1 MSRAADSMSA
11 RAGRPENDRWH
22 SRWIMPASS
31 ASPESAGTV
40 MAMITT
46 AFEALA
52 RTAWMLGAGYVS
64 QNPCKLAAVRLL
76 RTYRYAGTPG
86 GLLVPLAAAGYI
98 AVDAEDGM
106 WEINLARMAQ
116 VALDPLMHGVTPAGL
131 TVAGFA
137 AALALAPS
145 TFGLDEEGAAAIAR
159 VFAEAGRDFA
169 DLRSDRPV

>member
-1 MSRAADSMSA
+1 
-11 RAGRPENDRWH
+11 
-22 SRWIMPASS
+22 
-31 ASPESAGTV
+31 

-52 RTAWMLGAGYVS
+52 RTAWMLEAGYVS
-64 QNPCKLAAVRLL
+64 HNPCKLAAVRLL

-131 TVAGFA
+131 KILGFA
-137 AALALAPS
+137 AALARAPS
-145 TFGLDEEGAAAIAR
+145 TLGLAEEGAQAIA
-159 VFAEAGRDFA
+159 AALA
-169 DLRSDRPV
+169 DVIVAMPVQRG

>member
-1 MSRAADSMSA
+1 
-11 RAGRPENDRWH
+11 
-22 SRWIMPASS
+22 
-31 ASPESAGTV
+31 
-40 MAMITT
+40 MITT

-52 RTAWMLGAGYVS
+52 RTAWMLEAGYVS
-64 QNPCKLAAVRLL
+64 HNPCKLAAVRLL
-76 RTYRYAGTPG
+76 RTYRYDRTPG

-137 AALALAPS
+137 AALARVPS
-145 TFGLDEEGAAAIAR
+145 TLGIDEEGAEAIASAR
-159 VFAEAGRDFA
+159 AEAIGA
-169 DLRSDRPV
+169 LPVQRG

>member
-1 MSRAADSMSA
+1 
-11 RAGRPENDRWH
+11 
-22 SRWIMPASS
+22 
-31 ASPESAGTV
+31 

-52 RTAWMLGAGYVS
+52 RTAWMLEAGYVS
-64 QNPCKLAAVRLL
+64 HNPCKLAAVRLL

-116 VALDPLMHGVTPAGL
+116 VALDPRMHGVTPAGL
-131 TVAGFA
+131 KVAGFA
-137 AALALAPS
+137 AASPAFHRPS
-145 TFGLDEEGAAAIAR
+145 GSMRR
-159 VFAEAGRDFA
+159 VPT
-169 DLRSDRPV
+169 RSLQRSPM

>member
-1 MSRAADSMSA
+1 
-11 RAGRPENDRWH
+11 
-22 SRWIMPASS
+22 
-31 ASPESAGTV
+31 

-46 AFEALA
+46 ADEAPA

-64 QNPCKLAAVRLL
+64 QNPCRFAAVRLL
-76 RTYRYAGTPG
+76 RSYRYDGSVG

-137 AALALAPS
+137 AALARAPS

>member
-1 MSRAADSMSA
+1 MRA
-11 RAGRPENDRWH
+11 RARRPETDRRH
-22 SRWIMPASS
+22 PLWIRPASS
-31 ASPESAGTV
+31 ALPELAGTV

-76 RTYRYAGTPG
+76 RTYRYDGTPG

-106 WEINLARMAQ
+106 WELDLARMAQ
-116 VALDPLMHGVTPAGL
+116 IALDPRMHGVTPAGL
-131 TVAGFA
+131 KVAGFA
-137 AALALAPS
+137 AALARVPS
-145 TFGLDEEGAAAIAR
+145 SLGLDEEGAEAIAAAL
-159 VFAEAGRDFA
+159 AEAIGA
-169 DLRSDRPV
+169 IPVQRG

>member
-1 MSRAADSMSA
+1 MSA
-11 RAGRPENDRWH
+11 RARRPEGDRCH
-22 SRWIMPASS
+22 SRWILSALS
-31 ASPESAGTV
+31 ASHECAGTV

-76 RTYRYAGTPG
+76 RTYRYDRTPG

-116 VALDPLMHGVTPAGL
+116 VALDPWMHGVTPAGL

-137 AALALAPS
+137 AALARAPS

>member
-1 MSRAADSMSA
+1 
-11 RAGRPENDRWH
+11 
-22 SRWIMPASS
+22 
-31 ASPESAGTV
+31 

-76 RTYRYAGTPG
+76 RTYRYDGTPG

-106 WEINLARMAQ
+106 WELDLARMAQ
-116 VALDPLMHGVTPAGL
+116 IALDPRMHGVTPAGL
-131 TVAGFA
+131 KILGFA
-137 AALALAPS
+137 AALARAPS
-145 TFGLDEEGAAAIAR
+145 ILGLDEEGAEAIA
-159 VFAEAGRDFA
+159 AALA
-169 DLRSDRPV
+169 DVIVAMPVQRG

>member
-1 MSRAADSMSA
+1 MSRAADSMSGRA
-11 RAGRPENDRWH
+11 RRPENDRWH
-22 SRWIMPASS
+22 SRWNLPALS
-31 ASPESAGTV
+31 ASRESAGTV

-46 AFEALA
+46 ADEPLA

-76 RTYRYAGTPG
+76 RNYRYDRTPG

-116 VALDPLMHGVTPAGL
+116 VALDPRMHGVTPAGL
-131 TVAGFA
+131 NVAGFA
-137 AALALAPS
+137 AALARVPS
-145 TFGLDEEGAAAIAR
+145 TLGLDEEGAQAIAS
-159 VFAEAGRDFA
+159 ALA
-169 DLRSDRPV
+169 DVIVAMPVQRG

>member
-31 ASPESAGTV
+31 ASHESAGTV
-40 MAMITT
+40 MAVITT

-76 RTYRYAGTPG
+76 RTYRYDRTPG
-86 GLLVPLAAAGYI
+86 GLLVPLAAAGYV
-98 AVDAEDGM
+98 AVDDEDGM
-106 WEINLARMAQ
+106 WEIDLMRLMHAA
-116 VALDPLMHGVTPAGL
+116 VDPRMHGVTPAGL
-131 TVAGFA
+131 KVAGFA
-137 AALALAPS
+137 AALVRVPS
-145 TFGLDEEGAAAIAR
+145 TLGLDEEGAQAIGAAL
-159 VFAEAGRDFA
+159 A
-169 DLRSDRPV
+169 DVIVAMPVQRG